1 MNAAPEHISQRQLR
15 NDSAA
20 VLRAVENGE
29 TFIVT
34 NNGRPVAEIRPLGEQ
49 RFSDPFEGMRVER
62 ARPGA
67 RFRDLNPP
75 EITSDETAVEA
86 LLLLRGDR

>member
-1 MNAAPEHISQRQLR
+1 MAAAPDHISQRQLR

-29 TFIVT
+29 SFIVT
-34 NNGRPVAEIRPLGEQ
+34 NNGRPVAEIRPLGEL
-49 RFSDPFEGMRVER
+49 SDPFDGMRVQR
-62 ARPGA
+62 AKPGA

-75 EITSDETAVEA
+75 EVTSDDTAVEA
-86 LLLLRGDR
+86 LLLRGDR